1 MSGVLFAVELHVG
14 ISCPRKSDHDRH
26 HPHDSPR
33 NEYPPHGPSLHSHLH
48 VRSLWD
54 IAAIVQT
61 GRATFQSSAVCGMDV
76 WGHLCFRD
84 DTSRRSERQPEEEDR
99 PHDCRSP
106 IIRCIVMRTD
116 IYGSHP
122 PNYIHAEWQVGIP
135 TAYDYI
141 GDLCGRIGL
150 VLVGILQSDVFRFG
164 TSSLEIKPA
173 QDMRMPI
180 YI

>member
-1 MSGVLFAVELHVG
+1 
-14 ISCPRKSDHDRH
+14 
-26 HPHDSPR
+26 
-33 NEYPPHGPSLHSHLH
+33 
-48 VRSLWD
+48 
-54 IAAIVQT
+54 
-61 GRATFQSSAVCGMDV
+61 
-76 WGHLCFRD
+76 
-84 DTSRRSERQPEEEDR
+84 
-99 PHDCRSP
+99 
-106 IIRCIVMRTD
+106 MRTD